1 MRIAR
6 PLTRLLGLALA
17 LVLWRIAP
25 AAQAGEAVPSAVL
38 LRPQAVWSAGT
49 GLHTGWAV
57 LVTGD
62 RITAVG
68 PASELSAPAGATV
81 IDLPG
86 QTLMPGLMDLHSHL
100 LLHPYN
106 EALWDDQV
114 LKDAEDY
121 RVLRAVKQARATLM
135 AGFTTLRDLGTEGA
149 GYADVSLRQAIDDGL
164 IPGPR
169 LAVATR
175 AIVAFGAYGPA
186 VRHYRPD
193 LAPPQGAE
201 EVSGVDAAVKAVR
214 GQAARGADWIK
225 FYADYRVGPKGESL
239 ATFSLEEMKAM
250 VEAAH
255 GLGRPVAVHAS
266 TNEGMRRAALAGV
279 DTIEHG
285 TGGTEEVFK
294 LMAARGVAYLPTLTA
309 EEAISEYFG
318 GYHPATDPPTAQMRD
333 AERAF
338 RLAMKAGVRIGLGSD
353 VGVFPHGDNVREL
366 IWMVRDGMTPVQA
379 LTAATQ
385 TSAEI
390 LHRGDSLGQV
400 RPGYLADL
408 IAVPGDPT
416 TDVTVARKVDFVMK
430 GGVVYRRP

>member
-1 MRIAR
+1 MGMIRYVTCA
-6 PLTRLLGLALA
+6 LAVGLGLCAA
-17 LVLWRIAP
+17 AAAAATPPGGVILV
-25 AAQAGEAVPSAVL
+25 
-38 LRPQAVWSAGT
+38 RPQAVWTAGS
-49 GLHTGWAV
+49 GLHPGWAV
-57 LVTGD
+57 LVSGD

-68 PASELSAPAGATV
+68 PAAEIPPPPGAQV
-81 IDLPG
+81 VDLPG

-106 EALWDDQV
+106 ETLWDDQV
-114 LKDAEDY
+114 LKEAPDY
-121 RVLRAVKQARATLM
+121 RVLRAGRQAQATLM
-135 AGFTTLRDLGTEGA
+135 AGFTSLRDLGTEGA
-149 GYADVSLRQAIDDGL
+149 GYADVSLRQAIDDGV

-175 AIVAFGAYGPA
+175 AIVAYGAYGPA
-186 VRHYRPD
+186 VKRYRPD
-193 LAPPQGAE
+193 LSPPQGAE

-214 GQAARGADWIK
+214 EQAAHGADWIK
-225 FYADYRVGPKGESL
+225 FYADYRVGPKGESM

-285 TGGTEEVFK
+285 TEGGEEVFK

-309 EEAISEYFG
+309 EEAVSEYFG
-318 GYHPATDPPTAQMRD
+318 GYHPATDPPSAQMRD

-338 RLAMKAGVRIGLGSD
+338 RLALKAGVKIGLGSD

-379 LTAATQ
+379 LTAATAV
-385 TSAEI
+385 SADI
-390 LHRGDSLGQV
+390 LHRGDSLGRVQT
-400 RPGYLADL
+400 GYLADL
-408 IAVPGDPT
+408 VAVPGDPT
-416 TDVTVARKVDFVMK
+416 VDVSVVRKVDFVMK
-430 GGVVYRRP
+430 GGVIYRRP